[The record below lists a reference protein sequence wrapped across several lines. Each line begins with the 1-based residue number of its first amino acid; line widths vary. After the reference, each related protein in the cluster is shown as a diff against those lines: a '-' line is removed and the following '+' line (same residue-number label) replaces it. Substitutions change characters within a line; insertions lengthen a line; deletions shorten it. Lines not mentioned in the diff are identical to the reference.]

1 MTTREEVIAAA
12 KECCDLYTDKNGRDS
27 YEFDEHGLERFYVSG
42 AASRDAEIAELKH
55 LRNKDTQRLAN
66 GSTKVLKLE
75 QEHDQLR
82 AELALMTIDRDEW
95 KEAHD
100 VVLRN
105 SGLSDEQH
113 NKDMEGYAA
122 AIAACKAKDDL
133 LTVLVRQYSDPIKS
147 EYEKVLAI
155 QPDDTALKAWIGEPV
170 AWQSINNPLFVT
182 SDKKVADGWQSSGYS
197 IRNLY
202 SPKELK

>member
-12 KECCDLYTDKNGRDS
+12 KEAGFRIFGNRIVAAEDGSSGGATTLCEKLYAIAYESGRQA
-27 YEFDEHGLERFYVSG
+27 ER
-42 AASRDAEIAELKH
+42 
-55 LRNKDTQRLAN
+55 
-66 GSTKVLKLE
+66 
-75 QEHDQLR
+75 DQLR
-82 AELALMTIDRDEW
+82 AELVKANTAYEVVQKDCWNLTQKVIPNLRQQLAASQKREAEAL
-95 KEAHD
+95 
-100 VVLRN
+100 
-105 SGLSDEQH
+105 
-113 NKDMEGYAA
+113 
-122 AIAACKAKDDL
+122 AACKAKDDL

-202 SPKELK
+202 SSKELK